1 MRLEPPGGMARR
13 QGFEAGRKEH
23 ESDDD
28 MNGNLSKLTSFHV
41 TGIKPALEAED
52 AGERSFR
59 PALFAGYGDLTKLRY
74 DYPVVLVE
82 SAAGSKFAQSLSD
95 IVDGILREIAPQGA
109 AGERLRKHVLKLEEE
124 LRGLVSQKGGASLL
138 DLWDVA
144 EKSLLTRTEKAARD
158 LLRDSLE
165 RARNALHV
173 DGEVLDCD
181 EATPTRFITRG
192 WNAVQAAKIHAVK
205 KRIEHLVLKLSD
217 ILRADYMKTEEAR
230 SAEIFRA
237 SVGTAYDEAFD
248 FSAMS
253 GILAKERTGDLLPDS
268 RRQRVQAALTVLQA
282 QRFHA
287 PLHDFEQTVVRQP
300 LYDFVFDSCAVALE
314 AFRGRLPEMVE
325 VIKAM
330 SIAELEIQN
339 LYRESRH
346 EPFFERFDEGALGP
360 DDLALFPSY
369 LICLRGERIDPAEAG
384 RIFELLNSDLP
395 AKILVQTDDLLRNLS
410 LSAGQT
416 SSVGGLELGTMA
428 LGLNKAFVLQATNA
442 SLYKQ
447 REQIVNGLRRDGP
460 ALFSVF
466 SGAMPRVAGVTPYLL
481 AGAAEESRAFPVFA
495 YDPAAGPDWALRFR
509 IDDNPQAEAD
519 WPVHRMMYEDRD
531 FQGTSETVAFTFVD
545 FALCDGRHG
554 ADRVPVARSDWHD
567 DMIPVVEHLDL
578 AEGHAPDKIPY
589 VLMVDENDR
598 LQRVVVDDKLIR
610 AARRCGAMWHSL
622 QELGGI
628 NNSHARQLLDRER
641 EVWEQKKAEE
651 LAKLAKRAEPA
662 GDASP
667 AVAAPPPAAP
677 VEATI
682 EVEVAAEAPSDE
694 PYIETPRCTTCNEC
708 TELNGKLFAYD
719 ENMQAYIADL
729 DAGPYRQLVEAAE
742 SCQVSIIHPG
752 KPRNPNEPN
761 LDELL
766 ERAAPFN

>member
-1 MRLEPPGGMARR
+1 MART
-13 QGFEAGRKEH
+13 QGFEAGQEEH
-23 ESDDD
+23 ESDDI

-41 TGIKPALEAED
+41 TGIKPALEADD
-52 AGERSFR
+52 ARERSFR

-74 DYPVVLVE
+74 DFPLVLVE
-82 SAAGSKFAQSLSD
+82 REAGGRFAQSLSD
-95 IVDGILREIAPQGA
+95 IVDGILSEMAPQGA

-124 LRGLVSQKGGASLL
+124 LRGLVSQNASGSLL
-138 DLWDVA
+138 KLWDTA
-144 EKSLLTRTEKAARD
+144 ERNLLARTEDSARE

-165 RARNALHV
+165 CARNALQV

-181 EATPTRFITRG
+181 EATPVRFVTRA
-192 WNAVQAAKIHAVK
+192 WNVVQAAKIHAVK

-230 SAEIFRA
+230 SADIFRA

-248 FSAMS
+248 FAAMS
-253 GILAKERTGDLLPDS
+253 GILAKERADGLLPDS
-268 RRQRVQAALTVLQA
+268 RRQRVQAVLRILQA

-287 PLHDFEQTVVRQP
+287 PLHDFEQTVVREP
-300 LYDFVFDSCAVALE
+300 LYDFVFDSCAAALE
-314 AFRGRLPEMVE
+314 AFRSRLPEVVE

-339 LYRESRH
+339 LYRDSMH
-346 EPFFERFDEGALGP
+346 DPFFDRFDEGALGP

-369 LICLRGERIDPAEAG
+369 LICLRDERIDPAEAG

-447 REQIVNGLRRDGP
+447 REQIVNGLRRGGP

-466 SGAMPRVAGVTPYLL
+466 SGAMKRVAGVTPYLL

-495 YDPAAGPDWALRFR
+495 YDPAAGPDWASRFR
-509 IDDNPQAEAD
+509 IDDNPQVDAD
-519 WPVHRMMYEDRD
+519 WPAHRLTYEDRD
-531 FQGTSETVAFTFVD
+531 FEGTSEEVVFTFVD

-554 ADRVPVARSDWHD
+554 ADRVPVARGDWHD
-567 DMIPVVEHLDL
+567 DMIPVGEHLDL
-578 AEGHAPDKIPY
+578 ADGHAPDKIPY
-589 VLMVDENDR
+589 VLMVDEND
-598 LQRVVVDDKLIR
+598 LIQRVVVDDKLIR
-610 AARRCGAMWHSL
+610 AARRCGTMWHSL

-628 NNSHARQLLDRER
+628 NNSHARQLLDQER
-641 EVWEQKKAEE
+641 ETWEQQKGEE
-651 LAKLAKRAEPA
+651 LAKAAGRAEPA
-662 GDASP
+662 GEALPAAAAPSPASP
-667 AVAAPPPAAP
+667 AEAAVE
-677 VEATI
+677 VEA
-682 EVEVAAEAPSDE
+682 AEPPSDE
-694 PYIETPRCTTCNEC
+694 PYVETPRCTTCNEC
-708 TELNGKLFAYD
+708 TELNNKLFAYN
-719 ENMQAYIADL
+719 ENMQAYIADP
-729 DAGPYRQLVEAAE
+729 DAGPYRQIVEAAE